1 MFFYPGYY
9 ITYRKLSIMIQSAH
23 KGRPGVCYN
32 MVMQLDNMQDVID
45 ALRTRLEP
53 VGQVDTLIDE
63 VEGVRANARKAA
75 VLLPLFE
82 QYHLPTLAFI
92 RRSTELRTHGGE
104 IAFPGGSI
112 DAMDANAI
120 AAALREAREEIGL
133 VPELVQ
139 VLGVLPP
146 VFTVVSNF
154 LITPVVA
161 FLPEGLGDIQL
172 QRAEV
177 TELIQF
183 PLQALAD
190 PAIAHTEQWSRGG
203 ETRMV
208 HFYNYNSYTIWGATG
223 RILHALLSV
232 LQRDEAR
239 GVHGA
244 QTP

>member
-1 MFFYPGYY
+1 M
-9 ITYRKLSIMIQSAH
+9 SME
-23 KGRPGVCYN
+23 
-32 MVMQLDNMQDVID
+32 LDNMQDVINV
-45 ALRTRLEP
+45 LRTRLEP
-53 VGQVDTLIDE
+53 VEWGDTLIDQ
-63 VEGVRANARKAA
+63 VEGVQADARKAA

-82 QYHLPTLAFI
+82 QHHLPTLAFI
-92 RRSTELRTHGGE
+92 RRSTELKMHGGE

-112 DAMDANAI
+112 DAMDANAV

-133 VPELVQ
+133 VPERVQ

-172 QRAEV
+172 QLAEV
-177 TELIQF
+177 TELLQI

-190 PAIAHTEQWSRGG
+190 PAIAHIEQWSRGG
-203 ETRMV
+203 VTRTV
-208 HFYNYNSYTIWGATG
+208 YFYDYNSYHIWGATG
-223 RILHALLSV
+223 RILHALLSI
-232 LQRDEAR
+232 LQRDEVR

-244 QTP
+244 QPP

>member
-1 MFFYPGYY
+1 MGGLPYHCGSVPCGH
-9 ITYRKLSIMIQSAH
+9 A
-23 KGRPGVCYN
+23 GVCYN

-45 ALRTRLEP
+45 VLRTRLEP
-53 VGQVDTLIDE
+53 VGRVDTLIDE
-63 VEGVRANARKAA
+63 VEGVRVDARKAA

-112 DAMDANAI
+112 DAMDANAV

-177 TELIQF
+177 MELIQI

-203 ETRMV
+203 VTRAV